1 MFMAILRRLLV
12 CLPLLAWVVPAS
24 LPASCAQTEQPLS
37 SSPKEQR
44 FELSQ
49 AQREWL
55 TQHPKITMGMM
66 NAWPPI
72 SYENLNGQPAGV
84 TVEIAKALNKRLG
97 GAIELKAAPFKEN
110 YQAVLDGKLDGLF
123 DITPRPDREKLFN
136 FTSPY
141 QSLPHAVIARKDS
154 DYIGDEKALKGK
166 IVALEKGFYNVK
178 RMREPQYGVTVKEY
192 DDTETALDAV
202 ARGAADA
209 YVGNRAVATYV
220 MGNALM
226 HNLKVHGRATFP
238 PVVLA
243 IGTHKDNEILR
254 DILEAALRD
263 IGPQERHALFTRWSA
278 SSPHQQT
285 TVSLSEAEKAYI
297 EKHPSFTLAATPDW
311 PPFEFKAE
319 DGTYKGI
326 TADFIRLAASKVGLQ
341 PIPVIKPWADLIKDL
356 EKGKIDVAPGL
367 FKTPAREKFLTYGDL
382 IVDVYDAIYT
392 KTGQTGISSPSDFTN
407 KIIVVER
414 GYANHEVLAK
424 NHPDARLLVVESTLE
439 ALQSL
444 IAAKADLYVGNQI
457 VANYLIK
464 KHLLANI
471 QVSGFYSNQPSP
483 LYFAAQQGASELF
496 SILSKGFDAITEEE
510 RTKIIAHWI
519 GRQDE
524 PKIALTPSEKAW
536 IKDHPEVTYSE
547 IDWKPMSIIE
557 GGRMVGVMGDYLD
570 TIENLTGLRFK
581 FVEAQSWPD
590 VLEKFKNK
598 EIDLVPGIGNSEREA
613 KLGFISDPYAKF
625 PLVIVGREDASFVN
639 GPEDLVGKVDAIPK
653 YFTSY
658 NYIKENFPQLNVRE
672 TAGIKEA
679 LTLVSDGKADAFIGH
694 KLVAIYN
701 IESLYLKNLKIIG
714 LTTFNF
720 LHGILVQKTAPPL
733 LSILNKAIAAIDEKT
748 KQRIYDDWVQVTIEE
763 SFDYSLLYKIG
774 TGIFVVIVLI
784 VYWNRKLQRTVD
796 NKTAELRK
804 LLNSLED
811 IVEERTAEL
820 AEREKQLRSAM
831 DNMTDGIYLL
841 DKDLRFVV
849 FNEQYREYMGLNSDL
864 IGPGKP
870 VKDVIRAHAER
881 GDYGEGNIDE
891 IVESRFA
898 VISDD
903 TSSTREMRLADGS
916 RILQLRKAHIEGG
929 GAVVVVS
936 DVTDVTKARE
946 ELERTEERTRLIL
959 ESIGEGVF
967 GVDLEGR
974 VSFANSKTLQ
984 LLGYETDELVGA
996 KVHDLIHHSHAD
1008 GSPYPVE
1015 ECPMWRAYSKGIT
1028 SRIEDEVL
1036 WRKDGSPF
1044 PVEYS
1049 ATPIRRGSEIIGSVI
1064 AFNDETERRESQEL
1078 IKKQERQLRT
1088 IINNIPLVIILKD
1101 KHGRHLTVNNY
1112 YEVATGAAPDIV
1124 LGKTDDEFL
1133 PAEAAQAIMDMDK
1146 EILASGKPHTFEE
1159 KIPNP
1164 DGTLHDFLTTKAPII
1179 DEKGNVDTLVIA
1191 ALDITERKKAESEL
1205 TDAYNIISDSI
1216 RYAANIQ
1223 KAVLT
1228 GKDMLAATMN
1238 DHLVLWEPR
1247 DVVGGDIYWCHLW
1260 EDGILVVLA
1269 DCTGHGVPGA
1279 FMTLI
1284 ATGAL
1289 DRAMAE
1295 TPPGQVG
1302 NLINRMHQIIQI
1314 MLSQHGG
1321 KGDSD
1326 DGLDLGACY
1335 LTPEMDKM
1343 IFAGAR
1349 FSLFHI
1355 EEGEVVETKG
1365 TKKGVGYRGI
1375 SFDQTYQETVIPL
1388 KSGQSFYMTSDG
1400 YLDQVGGE
1408 RKRMFGKKRFKEL
1421 LLSME
1426 KLPFTE
1432 QKKKLYKTLLEYQ
1445 NEEVRRDD
1453 VSVVGFKI

>member
-1 MFMAILRRLLV
+1 MFVERLRRLLV
-12 CLPLLAWVVPAS
+12 CLPLLALAVPTTIPAS
-24 LPASCAQTEQPLS
+24 FAQTQQPLS
-37 SSPKEQR
+37 PS
-44 FELSQ
+44 SQ
-49 AQREWL
+49 ARTTSL
-55 TQHPKITMGMM
+55 T
-66 NAWPPI
+66 
-72 SYENLNGQPAGV
+72 
-84 TVEIAKALNKRLG
+84 
-97 GAIELKAAPFKEN
+97 
-110 YQAVLDGKLDGLF
+110 
-123 DITPRPDREKLFN
+123 
-136 FTSPY
+136 
-141 QSLPHAVIARKDS
+141 
-154 DYIGDEKALKGK
+154 
-166 IVALEKGFYNVK
+166 
-178 RMREPQYGVTVKEY
+178 
-192 DDTETALDAV
+192 
-202 ARGAADA
+202 
-209 YVGNRAVATYV
+209 
-220 MGNALM
+220 
-226 HNLKVHGRATFP
+226 
-238 PVVLA
+238 
-243 IGTHKDNEILR
+243 
-254 DILEAALRD
+254 
-263 IGPQERHALFTRWSA
+263 
-278 SSPHQQT
+278 
-285 TVSLSEAEKAYI
+285 EAETAYI

-319 DGTYKGI
+319 DGSYKGI
-326 TADFIRLAASKVGLQ
+326 TADFISLAASKVGLKPV
-341 PIPVIKPWADLIKDL
+341 PIIRPWADLITDL
-356 EKGKIDVAPGL
+356 KKGKIDVAPGL
-367 FKTPAREKFLTYGDL
+367 FKTPAREEFLTYGSL

-392 KTGQTGISSPSDFTN
+392 KTGQTGIGSPADFTN
-407 KIIVVER
+407 KRIVVER
-414 GYANHEVLAK
+414 GYANHEILSK
-424 NHPDARLLVVESTLE
+424 NHPDAKVLLVESTLD

-444 IAAKADLYVGNQI
+444 IANKADLYVGNQI
-457 VANYLIK
+457 VANHLIK
-464 KHLLANI
+464 KHLLEDI
-471 QVSGFYSNQPSP
+471 EISGFYSNQPSP
-483 LYFAAQQGASELF
+483 LYFAAQPSTPELF

-510 RTKIIAHWI
+510 RAKIIERWI
-519 GRQDE
+519 GKQNE
-524 PKIALTPSEKAW
+524 PAGPKIALTPSEKDW
-536 IKDHPEVTYSE
+536 IKNRPEVTYSE
-547 IDWKPMSIIE
+547 VNWKPMSIIE

-570 TIENLTGLRFK
+570 SIEKLTGLRFK
-581 FVEAQSWPD
+581 FVDAKSWPD
-590 VLEKFKNK
+590 VLEKFSNK
-598 EIDLVPGIGNSEREA
+598 GIDLVPGIGNSESEA
-613 KLGFISDPYAKF
+613 QLGFISKSYAKF

-639 GPEDLVGKVDAIPK
+639 GPEDLTGKVVAIPK

-672 TAGIKEA
+672 TASIKEA
-679 LTLVSDGKADAFIGH
+679 LTLVSDGKADAFVGH

-714 LTTFNF
+714 LTNFNF
-720 LHGILVQKTAPPL
+720 QHSILIQKTDPTL
-733 LSILNKAIAAIDEKT
+733 LSIINKAIDAIDPKT

-763 SFDYSLLYKIG
+763 SFDYTLLYQIG
-774 TGIFVVIVLI
+774 AGVFAFIVVV
-784 VYWNRKLQRTVD
+784 VVWNRKLQKTVD
-796 NKTAELRK
+796 KKTAELRK

-811 IVEERTAEL
+811 IVKERTAEL
-820 AEREKQLRSAM
+820 AERETQLRSAM
-831 DNMTDGIYLL
+831 DNMTDGIFLL

-864 IGPGKP
+864 IGVGNP

-881 GDYGEGNIDE
+881 GDYGEGNIEE

-929 GAVVVVS
+929 GAVIVVT

-946 ELERTEERTRLIL
+946 ELERTEEQTRLIL

-974 VSFANSKTLQ
+974 VSFANSKALQ
-984 LLGYETDELVGA
+984 LLRYETDELIGA

-1015 ECPMWRAYSKGIT
+1015 ECPMWRASSKGVT

-1036 WRKDGSPF
+1036 WRKDGSQF

-1078 IKKQERQLRT
+1078 IKRQERQLRA
-1088 IINNIPLVIILKD
+1088 IIDNIPLVIILKD

-1112 YEVATGAAPDIV
+1112 YEVATGVAPDIV
-1124 LGKTDDEFL
+1124 VGKTDDEFL
-1133 PAEAAQAIMDMDK
+1133 PPEVAQTIMDMDK
-1146 EILASGKPHTFEE
+1146 EILTSGEPYTFEE
-1159 KIPNP
+1159 QVPNP
-1164 DGTLHDFLTTKAPII
+1164 DGTLHDYLTTKAPVL
-1179 DEKGNVDTLVIA
+1179 DASGEVDTLVIA

-1228 GKDMLAATMN
+1228 GEDMLAATMA

-1295 TPPGQVG
+1295 TPTGQVG
-1302 NLINRMHQIIQI
+1302 NLINRMHQVIQI
-1314 MLSQHGG
+1314 MLNQHGG

-1326 DGLDLGACY
+1326 DGLDLGVCY
-1335 LTPEMDKM
+1335 LSPTMDKM
-1343 IFAGAR
+1343 IFSGAR
-1349 FSLFHI
+1349 FSLFCV
-1355 EEGEVVETKG
+1355 ENGEVSEIKG
-1365 TKKGVGYRGI
+1365 TKKGIGYRGI
-1375 SFDQTYQETVIPL
+1375 PLGQSYEETVIPL
-1388 KSGQSFYMTSDG
+1388 KSGQSFYMSSDG

-1432 QKKKLYKTLLEYQ
+1432 QRKKLYKTLLEYQ
-1445 NEEVRRDD
+1445 DEEVRRDD
-1453 VSVVGFKI
+1453 ISVVGFKI